1 MGAGGVPGH
10 DGGDQAPG
18 IAGAAVEP
26 ECGGMAGGAVNTFR
40 QPGHALAVNTF
51 RQPGHA
57 LAVTALG
64 TALTSTPTSTTQ
76 HPLPHGAARTLAGC
90 GTRALNGVVPEHALR
105 AAFTPGLDAA
115 SVVAGCAALVAEVLL
130 LALVRA
136 PPAAH
141 HPRGATAAAAAR
153 EGRGPSV
160 EKSEATSPPKNPAAD
175 PR

>member
-1 MGAGGVPGH
+1 MGPAELAAEVRVGAGGVPGH

-26 ECGGMAGGAVNTFR
+26 ECAGMAGG
-40 QPGHALAVNTF
+40 AVNTF

-105 AAFTPGLDAA
+105 ATFTPGLDAA
-115 SVVAGCAALVAEVLL
+115 SVVAGCAALAAEVLL